1 VEGDGFTDPEFLDS
15 PGIIPGAIGLD
26 DRERLFQDSVRESFS
41 WWRPKPRPR
50 LGGPSIN
57 DLAAHRW
64 RLPIP
69 AAADEIEL
77 IRRIRS
83 GDICGPFQPSHMWSD
98 DFTKILASCHGLVLS
113 TANGHMPRYW
123 RARRSPL
130 RDKHTNTVLYEDL
143 VAAGVAK
150 MWMAA
155 LKFDLA
161 AGYRF
166 WTAARL
172 PIIGAISDEARL
184 WRRGGSGEGRLD
196 RWLYTHPTASPE
208 QVLRAQQRLVK
219 RPVFHSLQEAAE
231 GIKQFWSW
239 GGDPEFVYDEETTE
253 AAAGSFRSMYDC
265 FDPYQLS
272 YSYSDSDGMAA
283 PAESRL
289 SYRANFV
296 GRLAVDRTRIMSRFH
311 HYHPGELWVVGP
323 PPWTY
328 DLRTPEQSRERQKR
342 ESK

>member
-1 VEGDGFTDPEFLDS
+1 
-15 PGIIPGAIGLD
+15 
-26 DRERLFQDSVRESFS
+26 
-41 WWRPKPRPR
+41 
-50 LGGPSIN
+50 
-57 DLAAHRW
+57 
-64 RLPIP
+64 
-69 AAADEIEL
+69 
-77 IRRIRS
+77 
-83 GDICGPFQPSHMWSD
+83 
-98 DFTKILASCHGLVLS
+98 
-113 TANGHMPRYW
+113 
-123 RARRSPL
+123 
-130 RDKHTNTVLYEDL
+130 
-143 VAAGVAK
+143 

-172 PIIGAISDEARL
+172 PIIGAIRDEARL

-289 SYRANFV
+289 SYLNIHKRLSLVVDRLSGGLDTGPDVGKPTPCEFCESARGRSHSHNVALPSLSPRRVV
-296 GRLAVDRTRIMSRFH
+296 GRRPAAVDIRPQNPRTKPRAAETGIQI
-311 HYHPGELWVVGP
+311 GN
-323 PPWTY
+323 
-328 DLRTPEQSRERQKR
+328 KI
-342 ESK
+342 